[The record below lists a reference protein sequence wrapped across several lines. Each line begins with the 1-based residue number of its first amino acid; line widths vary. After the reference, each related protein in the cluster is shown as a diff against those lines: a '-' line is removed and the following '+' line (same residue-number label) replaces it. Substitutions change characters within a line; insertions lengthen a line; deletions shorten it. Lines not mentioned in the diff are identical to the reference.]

1 MVADEHPLVTKKPN
15 NVVASAKRPGLIGA
29 LLGMLALDWAALDDL
44 TTDAGS
50 SWFLEG
56 LILVVSIP
64 VISVL
69 VRNIWG
75 KGENEE

>member
-1 MVADEHPLVTKKPN
+1 MPGEHPLVTKKPN
-15 NVVASAKRPGLIGA
+15 NVVSSAKRPGLIVA
-29 LLGMLALDWAALDDL
+29 LLGMFALDWAALDDL

-50 SWFLEG
+50 SWLLEG

-64 VISVL
+64 VITVL

>member
-1 MVADEHPLVTKKPN
+1 MSEDHPLVTKKPDN
-15 NVVASAKRPGLIGA
+15 LVASARRPGLIGA

-50 SWFLEG
+50 SGFLEG

-64 VISVL
+64 VITVL

>member
-1 MVADEHPLVTKKPN
+1 MSGEHPLVTKKPGN
-15 NVVASAKRPGLIGA
+15 LVAAAKRPGLIGA

-56 LILVVSIP
+56 MILVVSIP
-64 VISVL
+64 VIAVL

>member
-1 MVADEHPLVTKKPN
+1 MSEDHPPVTKKPN
-15 NVVASAKRPGLIGA
+15 NVVASAKRPGMIGA

-50 SWFLEG
+50 SGFLEG

-64 VISVL
+64 VITVL
-69 VRNIWG
+69 VGNIWG
-75 KGENEE
+75 KGEKED

>member
-1 MVADEHPLVTKKPN
+1 MSDEHPLVTKKPN

-50 SWFLEG
+50 SGFLEG
-56 LILVVSIP
+56 LILVISIP
-64 VISVL
+64 VITVL

-75 KGENEE
+75 KEEKED

>member
-1 MVADEHPLVTKKPN
+1 MSGEHPLVTKKPRDLI
-15 NVVASAKRPGLIGA
+15 ASARRPGLIGA

-44 TTDAGS
+44 TTDATS
-50 SWFLEG
+50 SGFLEG

-64 VISVL
+64 VITVL

>member
-1 MVADEHPLVTKKPN
+1 MSGEHPLVTKKSRDLI
-15 NVVASAKRPGLIGA
+15 ASARRPGLIGA

-44 TTDAGS
+44 TTDVGS
-50 SWFLEG
+50 SGFLEG

-64 VISVL
+64 VITVL